1 MELDS
6 EKDLSISDGVFFCC
20 FLLTE
25 LETAVLLKDTKEA
38 IQGIILCLLTKLYH
52 LTVCNYEAV
61 SL

>member
-1 MELDS
+1 M
-6 EKDLSISDGVFFCC
+6 GFVFCFFW

-25 LETAVLLKDTKEA
+25 LERAVLLKDTHTKEA